1 MKRYIALFIS
11 LILILTVSCS
21 EMDLFGNNKAH
32 SISLSR
38 SSITTDID
46 DSDTESWT
54 IKATTYDGKGK
65 TRNSNIVWS
74 FSAPEKVSILFRNND
89 TISFEIIETGRNVLT
104 AYDDSDSSKTAAC
117 IITATGKIKNIFTS
131 ITTSNS
137 SVVSVPTGLI
147 SSGKVALTAG
157 KPGSATI
164 TITSS
169 ANESIKATVQVEVSE
184 ILIPKTEPRYMTISE
199 SYLSLSPNAQKTLK
213 ATVFDAY
220 NQEYQSTTASMQP
233 AK

>member
-74 FSAPEKVSILFRNND
+74 F
-89 TISFEIIETGRNVLT
+89 
-104 AYDDSDSSKTAAC
+104 
-117 IITATGKIKNIFTS
+117 
-131 ITTSNS
+131 
-137 SVVSVPTGLI
+137 
-147 SSGKVALTAG
+147 
-157 KPGSATI
+157 
-164 TITSS
+164 
-169 ANESIKATVQVEVSE
+169 
-184 ILIPKTEPRYMTISE
+184 
-199 SYLSLSPNAQKTLK
+199 
-213 ATVFDAY
+213 
-220 NQEYQSTTASMQP
+220 
-233 AK
+233 